1 MLGWTLVA
9 SVIVLPLATFAQTE
23 PKFEVASV
31 KASAMQDRPY
41 GIGFSTYPGGRVR
54 ANMCKLDY
62 LISLAYD
69 IQLFQITG
77 GPRWIREDRFDL
89 EAKPPASSQSSKSN
103 PNNPKLPPNEEQRLM
118 LQALLADR
126 FQLLVHKDVKEA
138 PVYLL
143 VKTTK
148 PLGLVATKDKN
159 EYPWVGSLA
168 GAGLSRDGIRG
179 TNATMKLL
187 AERLSENL
195 DRPVID
201 RTGIEGAFDFR
212 FALPAEEAGTDEAA
226 ALFASVQ
233 GLGLKLEAGRGPVET
248 LVVDRAERPA
258 GN

>member
-1 MLGWTLVA
+1 
-9 SVIVLPLATFAQTE
+9 
-23 PKFEVASV
+23 
-31 KASAMQDRPY
+31 
-41 GIGFSTYPGGRVR
+41 
-54 ANMCKLDY
+54 
-62 LISLAYD
+62 
-69 IQLFQITG
+69 
-77 GPRWIREDRFDL
+77 
-89 EAKPPASSQSSKSN
+89 
-103 PNNPKLPPNEEQRLM
+103 M
-118 LQALLADR
+118 LQSLLVER
-126 FQLLVHKDVKEA
+126 FQLQFHRDTREG

-143 VKTTK
+143 VKGNK
-148 PLGLVATKDKN
+148 PLKMTDSKDKN